1 MIFTIESLEHAYNN
15 CTNVNESTK
24 RIYMCYINK
33 IKQWGNIEFETADD
47 LINIFTEHH
56 MSNNQIY
63 SILGLL
69 RCACVVNNVDNKV
82 KDIVYTL
89 YHDYNKI
96 SKDDQYSHRLITRWT
111 TDSLIEFNRS
121 LQIDSYR
128 TMTAKLVIGMYTLIP
143 PLRNDYNNVHIID
156 NVANSGVS
164 NVASNVVNSVNTIAN
179 SGVSSVNT
187 IANSGVSN
195 VVNSANTIANSGV
208 SSVVNSVNT
217 IANSGVSSVVNSVNT
232 IANSGVSN
240 VASSA
245 NTIANSGV
253 NNVTCNANTIANSG
267 VSNIASN
274 VVNNVTCN
282 TNTIA
287 NSSVSNVVS
296 SANTIANS
304 GVSNVASNVVN
315 NVTCNAN
322 TIANPLSSFNYYNTV
337 TRELKVYCTK
347 SKKYHS
353 VTVPDELAN
362 IIAETLRFMPREYLF
377 VTQHG
382 KPFSNTSNMY
392 SQIIKCLRVIIN
404 EDSFTVNTFRHLYA
418 SKSFTGTVQDRI
430 AAQKGMLHNAENHLR
445 YGH

>member
-1 MIFTIESLEHAYNN
+1 
-15 CTNVNESTK
+15 
-24 RIYMCYINK
+24 MCYINK

-47 LINIFTEHH
+47 LINILVSHH

-63 SILGLL
+63 SILSLL

-96 SKDDQYSHRLITRWT
+96 SKDDQYSNRLITRWT

-156 NVANSGVS
+156 SVANNGVS
-164 NVASNVVNSVNTIAN
+164 NVA
-179 SGVSSVNT
+179 SSVNT
-187 IANSGVSN
+187 IANS
-195 VVNSANTIANSGV
+195 T
-208 SSVVNSVNT
+208 
-217 IANSGVSSVVNSVNT
+217 
-232 IANSGVSN
+232 
-240 VASSA
+240 
-245 NTIANSGV
+245 
-253 NNVTCNANTIANSG
+253 
-267 VSNIASN
+267 
-274 VVNNVTCN
+274 
-282 TNTIA
+282 
-287 NSSVSNVVS
+287 
-296 SANTIANS
+296 
-304 GVSNVASNVVN
+304 
-315 NVTCNAN
+315 
-322 TIANPLSSFNYYNTV
+322 SSFNYYNTV

-347 SKKYHS
+347 SKKYHC
-353 VTVPDELAN
+353 VTVPNELAN

-392 SQIIKCLRVIIN
+392 NQIIKHLRAVIN
-404 EDSFTVNTFRHLYA
+404 EDSFTINTFRHLYA

>member
-217 IANSGVSSVVNSVNT
+217 IANSGVSSVVNSANT

-245 NTIANSGV
+245 NTIANSG
-253 NNVTCNANTIANSG
+253 
-267 VSNIASN
+267 
-274 VVNNVTCN
+274 
-282 TNTIA
+282 
-287 NSSVSNVVS
+287 
-296 SANTIANS
+296 
-304 GVSNVASNVVN
+304 VN

>member
-96 SKDDQYSHRLITRWT
+96 SKDAQYSNRLITRWT

-143 PLRNDYNNVHIID
+143 PLRNDYNNVHII
-156 NVANSGVS
+156 NSVADSCVS
-164 NVASNVVNSVNTIAN
+164 NVAS
-179 SGVSSVNT
+179 
-187 IANSGVSN
+187 
-195 VVNSANTIANSGV
+195 SANTI
-208 SSVVNSVNT
+208 T
-217 IANSGVSSVVNSVNT
+217 
-232 IANSGVSN
+232 NSGVSN

-245 NTIANSGV
+245 NTIANS
-253 NNVTCNANTIANSG
+253 T
-267 VSNIASN
+267 
-274 VVNNVTCN
+274 
-282 TNTIA
+282 
-287 NSSVSNVVS
+287 
-296 SANTIANS
+296 
-304 GVSNVASNVVN
+304 
-315 NVTCNAN
+315 
-322 TIANPLSSFNYYNTV
+322 SSFNYYNTV

-392 SQIIKCLRVIIN
+392 SQIIKCLRIIIN

>member
-47 LINIFTEHH
+47 LINILVSHH
-56 MSNNQIY
+56 MTNNQIY

-82 KDIVYTL
+82 KDIIYPL
-89 YHDYNKI
+89 YRDYNRI
-96 SKDDQYSHRLITRWT
+96 SKDDQYSNRLITRWT

-156 NVANSGVS
+156 
-164 NVASNVVNSVNTIAN
+164 
-179 SGVSSVNT
+179 SGVSSV
-187 IANSGVSN
+187 AS
-195 VVNSANTIANSGV
+195 SANTIANSGV
-208 SSVVNSVNT
+208 SSVASSANT
-217 IANSGVSSVVNSVNT
+217 IANSGVSS
-232 IANSGVSN
+232 

-253 NNVTCNANTIANSG
+253 SNVTCNANTIANSG
-267 VSNIASN
+267 VSS
-274 VVNNVTCN
+274 VDNN
-282 TNTIA
+282 
-287 NSSVSNVVS
+287 
-296 SANTIANS
+296 
-304 GVSNVASNVVN
+304 GVN

-322 TIANPLSSFNYYNTV
+322 TIANPPSSFNYYNTV

-347 SKKYHS
+347 SKKYHA

-445 YGH
+445 YGL

>member
-47 LINIFTEHH
+47 LINILVSHH

-63 SILGLL
+63 SILSLL

-82 KDIVYTL
+82 KDIIYPL
-89 YHDYNKI
+89 YRDYNRI

-156 NVANSGVS
+156 SVANNGVS
-164 NVASNVVNSVNTIAN
+164 NVA
-179 SGVSSVNT
+179 SSVNT
-187 IANSGVSN
+187 IANSG
-195 VVNSANTIANSGV
+195 I
-208 SSVVNSVNT
+208 
-217 IANSGVSSVVNSVNT
+217 
-232 IANSGVSN
+232 SN
-240 VASSA
+240 VAS
-245 NTIANSGV
+245 NGV
-253 NNVTCNANTIANSG
+253 NNVTCNANTIANNG
-267 VSNIASN
+267 VSS
-274 VVNNVTCN
+274 VDSNVTCN

-287 NSSVSNVVS
+287 NS
-296 SANTIANS
+296 T
-304 GVSNVASNVVN
+304 
-315 NVTCNAN
+315 
-322 TIANPLSSFNYYNTV
+322 SSFNYYNTV

-347 SKKYHS
+347 SKKYHA

-392 SQIIKCLRVIIN
+392 NQIIKCLRVIIN

>member
-1 MIFTIESLEHAYNN
+1 
-15 CTNVNESTK
+15 
-24 RIYMCYINK
+24 MCYINK

-47 LINIFTEHH
+47 LINILVSHH

-63 SILGLL
+63 SILSLL

-82 KDIVYTL
+82 KDIIYPL
-89 YHDYNKI
+89 YRDYNRI

-156 NVANSGVS
+156 SVANNGVS
-164 NVASNVVNSVNTIAN
+164 NVA
-179 SGVSSVNT
+179 SSVNT
-187 IANSGVSN
+187 IANS
-195 VVNSANTIANSGV
+195 T
-208 SSVVNSVNT
+208 
-217 IANSGVSSVVNSVNT
+217 
-232 IANSGVSN
+232 
-240 VASSA
+240 
-245 NTIANSGV
+245 
-253 NNVTCNANTIANSG
+253 
-267 VSNIASN
+267 
-274 VVNNVTCN
+274 
-282 TNTIA
+282 
-287 NSSVSNVVS
+287 
-296 SANTIANS
+296 
-304 GVSNVASNVVN
+304 
-315 NVTCNAN
+315 
-322 TIANPLSSFNYYNTV
+322 SSFNYYNTV

-347 SKKYHS
+347 SKKYHC
-353 VTVPDELAN
+353 VTVPNELAN

-392 SQIIKCLRVIIN
+392 NQIIKHLRAVIN
-404 EDSFTVNTFRHLYA
+404 EDSFTINTFRHLYA

>member
-47 LINIFTEHH
+47 LINILVSHH
-56 MSNNQIY
+56 MTNNQIY

-82 KDIVYTL
+82 KDIIYTL

-96 SKDDQYSHRLITRWT
+96 SKDDQYSNRLITRWT

-143 PLRNDYNNVHIID
+143 PLRNDYNNVHII
-156 NVANSGVS
+156 NSVADSCVS
-164 NVASNVVNSVNTIAN
+164 SVASNVVNSVNTIAN

-187 IANSGVSN
+187 IANSS
-195 VVNSANTIANSGV
+195 
-208 SSVVNSVNT
+208 
-217 IANSGVSSVVNSVNT
+217 
-232 IANSGVSN
+232 
-240 VASSA
+240 
-245 NTIANSGV
+245 
-253 NNVTCNANTIANSG
+253 
-267 VSNIASN
+267 
-274 VVNNVTCN
+274 VNNVTCN

-287 NSSVSNVVS
+287 NSVVS
-296 SANTIANS
+296 SVASNVINNVTCNTNTIAS
-304 GVSNVASNVVN
+304 SVASNVVN

-322 TIANPLSSFNYYNTV
+322 TIANPISSFNYYNTV

-430 AAQKGMLHNAENHLR
+430 AAQRGMLHNAENHLR

>member
-47 LINIFTEHH
+47 LINILVSHH

-63 SILGLL
+63 SILSLL

-82 KDIVYTL
+82 KDIIYPL
-89 YHDYNKI
+89 YRDYNKI

-156 NVANSGVS
+156 SVANNGVS
-164 NVASNVVNSVNTIAN
+164 NVA
-179 SGVSSVNT
+179 SSVNT
-187 IANSGVSN
+187 IANS
-195 VVNSANTIANSGV
+195 T
-208 SSVVNSVNT
+208 
-217 IANSGVSSVVNSVNT
+217 
-232 IANSGVSN
+232 
-240 VASSA
+240 
-245 NTIANSGV
+245 
-253 NNVTCNANTIANSG
+253 
-267 VSNIASN
+267 
-274 VVNNVTCN
+274 
-282 TNTIA
+282 
-287 NSSVSNVVS
+287 
-296 SANTIANS
+296 
-304 GVSNVASNVVN
+304 
-315 NVTCNAN
+315 
-322 TIANPLSSFNYYNTV
+322 SSFNYYNTV

-347 SKKYHS
+347 SKKYHA

-392 SQIIKCLRVIIN
+392 NQIIKHLRAVIN
-404 EDSFTVNTFRHLYA
+404 EDSFTINTFRHLYA
-418 SKSFTGTVQDRI
+418 SKSFTGTVKDRI

>member
-1 MIFTIESLEHAYNN
+1 MFNKIINNISTTVHLKMIFTVENLEYAYNN

-33 IKQWGNIEFETADD
+33 IKQWGNIEFETAED
-47 LINIFTEHH
+47 LINIFTEHG

-69 RCACVVNNVDNKV
+69 RCACVVNNVDNSV

-96 SKDDQYSHRLITRWT
+96 SKDDQYTHRLLTRWT
-111 TDSLIEFNRS
+111 TDSLIEFNKS

-128 TMTAKLVIGMYTLIP
+128 TMTAKLLIGMYTLIP

-156 NVANSGVS
+156 SGVS
-164 NVASNVVNSVNTIAN
+164 NVTSNANTIASNVVNNVTSTAN
-179 SGVSSVNT
+179 SG
-187 IANSGVSN
+187 ISN
-195 VVNSANTIANSGV
+195 VVNSANTIANSGI
-208 SSVVNSVNT
+208 S
-217 IANSGVSSVVNSVNT
+217 
-232 IANSGVSN
+232 
-240 VASSA
+240 
-245 NTIANSGV
+245 
-253 NNVTCNANTIANSG
+253 NVTCNANTIA
-267 VSNIASN
+267 SN
-274 VVNNVTCN
+274 V
-282 TNTIA
+282 I
-287 NSSVSNVVS
+287 S
-296 SANTIANS
+296 SANTNANS
-304 GVSNVASNVVN
+304 GIS
-315 NVTCNAN
+315 NVTCTAN
-322 TIANPLSSFNYYNTV
+322 TTSSFNYYNTV

-353 VTVPDELAN
+353 VIVPDELAD
-362 IIAETLRFMPREYLF
+362 IITETLRFMPREYLF

-382 KPFSNTSNMY
+382 KPFSNSSNMY
-392 SQIIKCLRVIIN
+392 NQIIKHLRAVIN
-404 EDSFTVNTFRHLYA
+404 EDSFTINTFRHLYA